1 MENRRRMCP
10 FCGRSYTEPPA
21 LSRADSTT
29 EICPDCGMLEALA
42 EIPRRREG
50 PAERTGRAVYAT
62 GNRWAIEN
70 FNATH
75 S

>member
-21 LSRADSTT
+21 LSRADNTA

-42 EIPRRREG
+42 SVPKQQHTPKYCPCSLRR
-50 PAERTGRAVYAT
+50 
-62 GNRWAIEN
+62 N
-70 FNATH
+70 